1 MSAPKR
7 STVYVAG
14 LPAAVNEDQL
24 LATFVTFGD
33 ILEISM
39 PHEQHDCEYRPPVL
53 PLLGM
58 GRDLSN
64 YPGTKVQLAYPF
76 EALAHVLT
84 PASKHRGYA
93 FITFADAADAQE
105 AIDNYDLNELPGYA
119 GQGKFLKCSIAN
131 PNKYGGDSSGKH
143 DRACELRGLRR
154 ADASVGERGVAA
166 RERRTGAGPR
176 GGVCGERAER
186 VIDMYY

>member
-39 PHEQHDCEYRPPVL
+39 PHEQHD
-53 PLLGM
+53 
-58 GRDLSN
+58 S
-64 YPGTKVQLAYPF
+64 T
-76 EALAHVLT
+76 
-84 PASKHRGYA
+84 KHRGYA
-93 FITFADAADAQE
+93 FITFAEAADAQE
-105 AIDNYDLNELPGYA
+105 AIDNFDLNELPGYA

-143 DRACELRGLRR
+143 GRA
-154 ADASVGERGVAA
+154 SAA
-166 RERRTGAGPR
+166 AAAEAQNGA
-176 GGVCGERAER
+176 
-186 VIDMYY
+186 

>member
-39 PHEQHDCEYRPPVL
+39 PHEQHDGESLHQLVIPP
-53 PLLGM
+53 
-58 GRDLSN
+58 
-64 YPGTKVQLAYPF
+64 Q
-76 EALAHVLT
+76 LT

-93 FITFADAADAQE
+93 FITFAEAADAQE
-105 AIDNYDLNELPGYA
+105 AIDNYDLNELPGYV

-143 DRACELRGLRR
+143 DRACELCVVAGLTSVWESEEWLRENAEAGPDLAAEAA
-154 ADASVGERGVAA
+154 ADAQQN
-166 RERRTGAGPR
+166 GA
-176 GGVCGERAER
+176 
-186 VIDMYY
+186 

>member
-1 MSAPKR
+1 MSAKR

-39 PHEQHDCEYRPPVL
+39 PHEQHDGGS
-53 PLLGM
+53 LL
-58 GRDLSN
+58 
-64 YPGTKVQLAYPF
+64 QLDIPAQ
-76 EALAHVLT
+76 LT

-93 FITFADAADAQE
+93 FITFAEAADAQE
-105 AIDNYDLNELPGYA
+105 AIDNYDLNELPGYV

-131 PNKYGGDSSGKH
+131 PNKYGGDASGKH
-143 DRACELRGLRR
+143 DRACELGGGW
-154 ADASVGERGVAA
+154 ADGSVGERGVAA
-166 RERRTGAGPR
+166 RERRGGAGPR
-176 GGVCGERAER
+176 GGGGRGRAAER
-186 VIDMYY
+186 RIDMYY